1 MQDNRKDEVRSAEGR
16 REVGHDEALGSFGD
30 IESVVEALAREVGIE
45 DAREIIRDQLAHRPA
60 QAQPVAVAR
69 TRAPRVVEPSHTPR
83 SPGVWTELKHL
94 FGTLKR
100 APERTGILM
109 LAAGIVVV
117 LVGNMIGQVRLNNW
131 NGDFYDAIEAKDFGA
146 FGEQLLVFLAIIAV
160 LLGLVVSQTWLQEM
174 LKVRLRGWLT
184 KHLLN
189 GWLAPGRAYR
199 LGMASELGVNP
210 DQRIQEDTRQLTEMT
225 TELGVGLLQ
234 ATMLLVSFIGVLWA
248 LSSNIAFTIGGEK
261 VVIPGYMV
269 WCAIGYAGLGSWLTW
284 KVGAPLIQLNAHRYQ
299 REAEFRFAL
308 VRVSESAES
317 VALYGGEPDERRALD
332 KTAGT
337 VIEAMRRLSGALSR
351 LTWITSGYG
360 WVAIVFPLIVA
371 SPGYFS
377 GDLTLG
383 GLMMVVGAFNQV
395 QASLRWF
402 VDTFPRIADW
412 RATVQRV
419 SAFQTGLETVDEL
432 SAEGTRI
439 ALVDHPEGGL
449 AFDHAGVHVADGKV
463 VIEEA
468 TAEIKAGERVLI
480 VGESGT
486 GKSTLFRAMAGLWPW
501 GTGRILLPPRGTMM
515 FMPQRP
521 YMPLGT
527 LRAALAYPA
536 APDAFQD
543 ADVRTA
549 LERVG
554 IGQFAPMLDK
564 DDRWDKIL
572 SLGQQQRLAFARLLL
587 HKPRWV
593 FLDEATAALDEEN
606 QRTVMSIFDR
616 ELPDTTIVSIGHR
629 PGLEAFHT
637 RKLMLTH
644 TDHGAHLERPPV
656 RPGPILGTAD
666 RLLTRVLRSRNWLG
680 RHSSLNPRPP
690 V

>member
-1 MQDNRKDEVRSAEGR
+1 MQDNRKDGAGSAAGD
-16 REVGHDEALGSFGD
+16 REAGHDDPLGGFGD

-45 DAREIIRDQLAHRPA
+45 DAREIIRDQMAHRPA

-69 TRAPRVVEPSHTPR
+69 TRAPRVVEPSHSPR
-83 SPGVWTELKHL
+83 APAVWGELRHL
-94 FGTLKR
+94 FGTLKQ
-100 APERTGILM
+100 APERKGILW
-109 LAAGIVVV
+109 LAAGIVAV

-131 NGDFYDAIEAKDFGA
+131 NGDFYDAVGAKDFGA
-146 FGEQLLVFLAIIAV
+146 FGEQLLVFLAIIVV

-184 KHLLN
+184 KHLLD

-199 LGMASELGVNP
+199 LGMASDLGINP
-210 DQRIQEDTRQLTEMT
+210 DQRIQEDARQLTEMT

-234 ATMLLVSFIGVLWA
+234 ATMLLISFIGVLWA
-248 LSSNIAFTIGGEK
+248 LSSNIAFNIGGESI
-261 VVIPGYMV
+261 VIPGYMV
-269 WCAIGYAGLGSWLTW
+269 WCAIGYAGIGSWLTW
-284 KVGAPLIQLNAHRYQ
+284 KVGAPLIQLNAKRYQ

-308 VRVSESAES
+308 VRVS
-317 VALYGGEPDERRALD
+317 ALD

-337 VIEAMRRLSGALSR
+337 IIEAMRRLSGALSR

-432 SAEGTRI
+432 TAEGTRI
-439 ALVDHPEGGL
+439 SLVDHPEGGL

-527 LRAALAYPA
+527 LRAAIAYPA
-536 APDAFQD
+536 APDAFAD

-606 QRTVMSIFDR
+606 QTMVMSIFDR
-616 ELPDTTIVSIGHR
+616 ELPETTIVSIGHR

-637 RKLMLTH
+637 RKLMLMH
-644 TDHGAHLERPPV
+644 TDHGAHLERPPT